1 MIIRRSLLHKKLDY
15 QNFHGT
21 NFNETLPTE
30 VCGHVEPADATLGGA
45 APAIDVP
52 SLSDTKARRRS
63 GTSKLFPQMT
73 YVICHHHKTLCGTTQ
88 DK

>member
-1 MIIRRSLLHKKLDY
+1 MIGTFTEQTLMKLF
-15 QNFHGT
+15 QA
-21 NFNETLPTE
+21 E
-30 VCGHVEPADATLGGA
+30 VCGYVEPADATLGGA

-73 YVICHHHKTLCGTTQ
+73 YVICHHHTGGATQ
-88 DK
+88 NSVWDHTR

>member
-1 MIIRRSLLHKKLDY
+1 MKLF
-15 QNFHGT
+15 Q
-21 NFNETLPTE
+21 TE

-63 GTSKLFPQMT
+63 GTSKLFPQTT
-73 YVICHHHKTLCGTTQ
+73 YVICHQHNLCVGPHKISRRVFPMFAPS
-88 DK
+88 

>member
-52 SLSDTKARRRS
+52 SL
-63 GTSKLFPQMT
+63 
-73 YVICHHHKTLCGTTQ
+73 
-88 DK
+88 

>member
-1 MIIRRSLLHKKLDY
+1 MIGTFTEQTLMKLF
-15 QNFHGT
+15 Q
-21 NFNETLPTE
+21 TE

-73 YVICHHHKTLCGTTQ
+73 YVICHQHKTLCGTTQ